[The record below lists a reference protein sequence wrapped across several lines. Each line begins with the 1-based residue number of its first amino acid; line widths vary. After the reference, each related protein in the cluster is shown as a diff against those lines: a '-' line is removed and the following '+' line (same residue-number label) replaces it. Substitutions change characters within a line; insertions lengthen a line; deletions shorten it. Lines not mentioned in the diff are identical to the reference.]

1 MNICNIC
8 KYYLCPFKISDAGS
22 AKLAAAA
29 GPLDASDVVLDV
41 GTGEAKI
48 LIAVLRAFP
57 LAQGIGVEV
66 NGSLARIARRRI
78 AAAEQADTCNI
89 IDGTW
94 PDGHNQ

>member
-66 NGSLARIARRRI
+66 NGSLARIARRR
-78 AAAEQADTCNI
+78 TCRSFQS
-89 IDGTW
+89 TS
-94 PDGHNQ
+94 